1 MDILKHTSK
10 NESQLVDD
18 VIGGDERAFSVLFKQ
33 LYPRVYRTVYAMLG
47 DEVSATEVTQ
57 TVWVKAW
64 QKRAN
69 YNFKASYS
77 TWIHRIAVNSAL
89 DELKR
94 KRRYWSRFNHLFTR
108 EDLRKESGQEF
119 SGRSNPAQDMQTA
132 ESHAELHI
140 AIAQLPEA
148 QRLALVLKE
157 FENYTYA
164 EIASILGCKVGTVM
178 SRLHA
183 ARNQIQRILNP
194 KSK

>member
-1 MDILKHTSK
+1 MEISKHTSK
-10 NESQLVDD
+10 TEAQIVED
-18 VIGGDERAFSVLFKQ
+18 VIAGDQRAFSVLFKQ
-33 LYPRVYRTVYAMLG
+33 LYPRVYRTVYGIMG
-47 DEVSATEVTQ
+47 DEHSAGEVTQ

-64 QKRAN
+64 QKRS
-69 YNFKASYS
+69 NFDFTASYS
-77 TWIHRIAVNSAL
+77 TWLHRIAVNSAL

-94 KRRYWSRFNHLFTR
+94 KRRYWSRFTQLLSR

-119 SGRSNPAQDMQTA
+119 TGRSNPAEDMQTA
-132 ESHAELHI
+132 EGYAELHT

-148 QRLALVLKE
+148 QRLTLVLRE

-183 ARNQIQRILNP
+183 ARNQMQRILNP
-194 KSK
+194 